1 METGI
6 SYPKEYHEPRPSRS
20 LGAASQLQD
29 LTAHRFPISSRRGN
43 RKVSSHVMGSVTQQS
58 KAAKC
63 SVSPAE
69 DRNALLLY

>member
-1 METGI
+1 METET
-6 SYPKEYHEPRPSRS
+6 SYPKEHHELRPSRS

-43 RKVSSHVMGSVTQQS
+43 RKVSFHVTGSVTRQS
-58 KAAKC
+58 KAVKC

-69 DRNALLLY
+69 DRKALLLY